1 MPFVN
6 QNFGGNIFVS
16 MTETEKYGQ
25 QRSAAGKNPPPRCKA
40 ECVGVFKRERDNFRR
55 MKPELTVDPD
65 YHDKFV
71 AVHDNSVVGTATCRL
86 DLYLQMSQIYSDGT
100 YFIGKIYPPK

>member
-6 QNFGGNIFVS
+6 QSFGGNIFIA
-16 MTETEKYGQ
+16 MTETGKYGQ
-25 QRSAAGKNPPPRCKA
+25 PRSATGINPPPRDKV
-40 ECVGVFKRERDNFRR
+40 ESVVVFKRERDNFRR
-55 MKPELTVDPD
+55 MKPELTSDIQ

-71 AVHDNSVVGTATCRL
+71 AVHDNSVVGTASCRL
-86 DLYLQMSQIYSDGT
+86 DLYLQMSKIYSEGT